1 MHRLRR
7 KDGGLVPQ
15 PHDGHLCTTIEQ
27 IHEGNSN
34 NSDQDAC
41 ISIETENL
49 AEFENN
55 TRATIVQA
63 QGITVQSQGQE
74 NENQRRRL

>member
-1 MHRLRR
+1 M
-7 KDGGLVPQ
+7 PQ

-41 ISIETENL
+41 ISIEAENL

-55 TRATIVQA
+55 TRAAVVQA
-63 QGITVQSQGQE
+63 QGTTVQSQVQE

>member
-1 MHRLRR
+1 M
-7 KDGGLVPQ
+7 PQ